1 MDPFDES
8 DGGVPNKIEVNI
20 IYEAEDIAG
29 ECPSREVR
37 IASIKSEGETLCT
50 NTTEAVGNTNP
61 ESDFCV
67 VEVTEYEC
75 TETTTRKLSGRR
87 LETTYTI
94 TAVLELVITTYCTS
108 SGGDA
113 YSGCNPD
120 DIEDINHQIEDA
132 ITDLINDDP
141 DLTLDEIVADLVDE
155 LRRWYPN
162 WSGGSK
168 SECKNDG
175 KYPSYSKYLCKHFHL

>member
-8 DGGVPNKIEVNI
+8 DGGVPNEIEFKT

-50 NTTEAVGNTNP
+50 NTTVAVGNTNP

-120 DIEDINHQIEDA
+120 DIEDINNQIEDA
-132 ITDLINDDP
+132 ITDLIDDDP